1 MTLYYKDIQSPLGLL
16 RLIANDFSL
25 KAVLWE
31 ADTKTK
37 VRTLESVLKEDHPIL
52 VETERQLSEYFLGRI
67 KQFNLPIEPVGT
79 EFQKKVWGR
88 LLEIPYGETKSY
100 MELAKMI
107 EQPKAVRAVGGAN
120 SKNPLAIIIPCHRVI
135 GANGALTGFSGTVST
150 KQVLLSLEAKVRV
163 GNVLGEAV
171 PLNC

>member
-1 MTLYYKDIQSPLGLL
+1 MTLYHKDIKSPLGLL

-37 VRTLESVLKEDHPIL
+37 VRTLESVPKDDHPIL
-52 VETERQLSEYFLGRI
+52 METEKQLSEYFLGRI
-67 KQFNLPIEPVGT
+67 KSFNLPIEPVGT
-79 EFQKKVWGR
+79 DFQKKVWGR
-88 LLEIPYGETKSY
+88 LMEIPYGETKSY

-120 SKNPLAIIIPCHRVI
+120 AKNPLAIIIPCHRVI

-150 KQVLLSLEAKVRV
+150 KQVLLSLEAKV
-163 GNVLGEAV
+163 NLGHASQTSL
-171 PLNC
+171 PLS